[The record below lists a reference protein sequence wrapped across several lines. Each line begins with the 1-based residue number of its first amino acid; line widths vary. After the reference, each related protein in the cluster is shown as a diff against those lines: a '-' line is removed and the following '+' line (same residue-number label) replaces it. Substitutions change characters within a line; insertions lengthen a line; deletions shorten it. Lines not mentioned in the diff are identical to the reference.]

1 LKVQK
6 HSNGQIDFEPVFRLL
21 NDELSKMD
29 ISLEL
34 VCAGGYV
41 LQLHGYRATMDIDAF
56 YISNAEIEAVIRK
69 AGDEFG
75 INRPDE
81 LWLNGSIASMNP
93 KPPVEHYKLVYKFS
107 NLEVN
112 AVDIPYLVGMKLTS
126 GREQDLIDVG
136 AILKRDNDKEPFEL
150 LPKLIGMGF
159 QIDIS
164 GLLDGYEKAHG
175 MQWLEDF
182 YKINEPLVICYNT
195 ARQDT

>member
-1 LKVQK
+1 MK
-6 HSNGQIDFEPVFRLL
+6 GIDFEPVFRRL
-21 NDELSKMD
+21 NEELSPID
-29 ISLEL
+29 TFLEL

-41 LQLHGYRATMDIDAF
+41 LQLHGYRATVDIDAF
-56 YISNAEIEAVIRK
+56 YASNAEIEAVIRK
-69 AGDEFG
+69 VGDEFG

-81 LWLNGSIASMNP
+81 LWLNGSISNMNP
-93 KPPVEHYKLVYKFS
+93 KPPIAHYKLVHKFS

-112 AVDIPYLVGMKLTS
+112 AVDMPYLIGMKLTS

-136 AILKRDNDKEPFEL
+136 TILKHDNNREPFEL
-150 LPKLIGMGF
+150 LTELVGMRF

-182 YKINEPLVICYNT
+182 YKDNESELRKYF
-195 ARQDT
+195 